1 MDTLSDVLA
10 LLKSH
15 RSTFAGLKA
24 GGSWAINFAAPD
36 GIKFN
41 AVVEG
46 SCWLEVE
53 GLAVPMRLYE
63 GDCFLLTQAR
73 PWRLSSNLSHEGVD
87 AREVYADA
95 VGGIATVGD
104 TVDLFLIAGRF
115 IYGDDARLLLDSL
128 PPVLRV
134 SANSEQAAVL
144 RWCLDRL
151 AREYASP
158 LQGAALMTEHLAQMM
173 LVQILRLYQ
182 SSMGASTTGWLAALN
197 DPRLAPVLREIHAAP
212 AHRWTLSEM
221 ADVASQ
227 SRSTFALHFKQRV
240 GLAPQEYLTRWRM
253 HLAVQALKAS
263 DNSVSTIGQALGYQS
278 DSAFSNAFKRVMA
291 CSPREYR
298 ERTPHKEPRD
308 ERYPAAE
315 GQGQRH

>member
-1 MDTLSDVLA
+1 
-10 LLKSH
+10 
-15 RSTFAGLKA
+15 
-24 GGSWAINFAAPD
+24 
-36 GIKFN
+36 
-41 AVVEG
+41 
-46 SCWLEVE
+46 
-53 GLAVPMRLYE
+53 
-63 GDCFLLTQAR
+63 
-73 PWRLSSNLSHEGVD
+73 
-87 AREVYADA
+87 VYADA
-95 VGGIATVGD
+95 VGGIATLGD

-182 SSMGASTTGWLAALN
+182 SSMGTHTTGWLGALT

-212 AHRWTLSEM
+212 ARRWTLSEM
-221 ADVASQ
+221 AGVASQ

-263 DNSVSTIGQALGYQS
+263 DNSVSTIGQSLGYQS

-298 ERTPHKEPRD
+298 ERTPHKEPSD
-308 ERYPAAE
+308 ERNPAAE